1 MEQAKYHPAL
11 NMLLLAL
18 ILLGLYLGKELLI
31 PFVLGL
37 VVWYLIYS
45 IRLQVGKIR
54 VGDKSLPKAVQSIL
68 SLSIVLSFF
77 WFIGRMVVSNLKEFA
92 LVAPEYNVRI
102 NSLSAELAEKINI
115 PSVHELTDRI
125 DLPTIVGDILNS
137 SLSFLSGLFIVLFYV
152 IFLMLEQDIFMKKLN
167 MVFKS
172 KEQKLSFFKII
183 SKIDKSVHSYLSV
196 KTLIALAT
204 AVISYIVFLSFG
216 LDFAILWA
224 FLVLLLNF
232 IPFVGAFIAILF
244 PTIISILQ
252 FGDMVT
258 TVALLAILSGIQVVI
273 GNFLEPKLV
282 GKSLNLSPLVVILAL
297 AFWGSLWGVAGMFL
311 CVPITVTLMIVLNQ
325 FPNTKGIAALLSAGN
340 DPEN

>member
-1 MEQAKYHPAL
+1 MEQVKYHPAL

-18 ILLGLYLGKELLI
+18 ILLGLYLGQELLI

-37 VVWYLIYS
+37 VVWYLIHS

-54 VGDKSLPKAVQSIL
+54 VGEKSLPKPVQSIL

-92 LVAPEYNVRI
+92 LVAPEYNARI
-102 NSLSAELAEKINI
+102 NSLSADLAEKINI

-125 DLPTIVGDILNS
+125 DLPTIVTDILNS
-137 SLSFLSGLFIVLFYV
+137 SFSFLSALFIVLFYV
-152 IFLMLEQDIFMKKLN
+152 IFLMLEQDIFMKKLD

-172 KEQKLSFFKII
+172 KEQKLNFFKII

-204 AVISYIVFLSFG
+204 AVISYIIFLSFG

-252 FGDMVT
+252 FGNIGT
-258 TVALLAILSGIQVVI
+258 TVALLAILSGIQLVI

-325 FPNTKGIAALLSAGN
+325 FPYTRGIAALLSAGN
-340 DPEN
+340 EPEE